1 MPELEI
7 KVLGGKC
14 KNCDMLEIACRRVVE
29 DFNLDAVI
37 NRISDEERIASFNVL
52 QTPALVVNNTLMSQ
66 GDLPSVSDLE
76 HWFFNAI

>member
-14 KNCDMLEIACRRVVE
+14 KNCDMLEVACRRVVE

-37 NRISDEERIASFNVL
+37 TRISDEGKIADFNVS
-52 QTPALVVNNTLMSQ
+52 QTPALVVNDTLMSQ
-66 GDLPSVSDLE
+66 RDLPSASDLE